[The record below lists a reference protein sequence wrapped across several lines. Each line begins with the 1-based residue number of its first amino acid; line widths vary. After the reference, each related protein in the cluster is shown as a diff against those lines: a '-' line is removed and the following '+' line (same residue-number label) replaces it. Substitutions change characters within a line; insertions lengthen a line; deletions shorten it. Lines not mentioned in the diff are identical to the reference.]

1 MRDLILATI
10 VFALMTIYLA
20 IYSWNKVKKAEE
32 NNQNLSDE
40 ERSSFGIAVL
50 GMSFG
55 VVLTSFFLYATVKD
69 IITQNYQIEPQTKRI
84 ISLEKSGDTVSIYN
98 DENYKIVFDLEK
110 GSGEV
115 YHNNEKQNDVR
126 IDGLQILKGKFDGIK
141 NNELLL
147 TTNYKITKDGVLRN
161 IQITTSKNKNKDDF
175 EIKY

>member
-110 GSGEV
+110 GYWEV

-126 IDGLQILKGKFDGIK
+126 LDGLQILKENFDGIK

-147 TTNYKITKDGVLRN
+147 TTNYKINKDGV
-161 IQITTSKNKNKDDF
+161 
-175 EIKY
+175 

>member
-40 ERSSFGIAVL
+40 
-50 GMSFG
+50 
-55 VVLTSFFLYATVKD
+55 D

-110 GSGEV
+110 G
-115 YHNNEKQNDVR
+115 Y
-126 IDGLQILKGKFDGIK
+126 
-141 NNELLL
+141 
-147 TTNYKITKDGVLRN
+147 
-161 IQITTSKNKNKDDF
+161 
-175 EIKY
+175 

>member
-69 IITQNYQIEPQTKRI
+69 IITQNYQIESQTKRI

-110 GSGEV
+110 GYWEV

-126 IDGLQILKGKFDGIK
+126 LDGLQILKENFDGIK

-147 TTNYKITKDGVLRN
+147 TTNYKINKDGV
-161 IQITTSKNKNKDDF
+161 
-175 EIKY
+175 

>member
-40 ERSSFGIAVL
+40 ECSSFGIAVL

-98 DENYKIVFDLEK
+98 DENYKIIFDLEK
-110 GSGEV
+110 G
-115 YHNNEKQNDVR
+115 Y
-126 IDGLQILKGKFDGIK
+126 
-141 NNELLL
+141 
-147 TTNYKITKDGVLRN
+147 
-161 IQITTSKNKNKDDF
+161 
-175 EIKY
+175 

>member
-55 VVLTSFFLYATVKD
+55 VVLTSFFLYATVKGV
-69 IITQNYQIEPQTKRI
+69 INQNYQIEPQEKRI
-84 ISLEKSGDTVSIYN
+84 ISVEKTGDTVSIYN
-98 DENYKIVFDLEK
+98 DDDYKIVFDLEK
-110 GSGEV
+110 ESEEV
-115 YHNNEKQNDVR
+115 YYKNKKQKNVR
-126 IDGLQILKGKFDGIK
+126 IDGLQILKENFVGIK

-147 TTNYKITKDGVLRN
+147 TTNYKITKDGVLKN
-161 IQITTSKNKNKDDF
+161 IQISISKNKNKDDF

>member
-55 VVLTSFFLYATVKD
+55 VVLTSFFL
-69 IITQNYQIEPQTKRI
+69 
-84 ISLEKSGDTVSIYN
+84 
-98 DENYKIVFDLEK
+98 
-110 GSGEV
+110 
-115 YHNNEKQNDVR
+115 
-126 IDGLQILKGKFDGIK
+126 
-141 NNELLL
+141 
-147 TTNYKITKDGVLRN
+147 
-161 IQITTSKNKNKDDF
+161 
-175 EIKY
+175 

>member
-10 VFALMTIYLA
+10 VFALITIYLA

-32 NNQNLSDE
+32 NNQNLSEE
-40 ERSSFGIAVL
+40 ERSLFGIAAS

-110 GSGEV
+110 G
-115 YHNNEKQNDVR
+115 Y
-126 IDGLQILKGKFDGIK
+126 
-141 NNELLL
+141 
-147 TTNYKITKDGVLRN
+147 
-161 IQITTSKNKNKDDF
+161 
-175 EIKY
+175 

>member
-32 NNQNLSDE
+32 NNQNLSEE
-40 ERSSFGIAVL
+40 ERSLFGVAVS
-50 GMSFG
+50 GMSLGFA
-55 VVLTSFFLYATVKD
+55 LTSFFLYATVKGV
-69 IITQNYQIEPQTKRI
+69 INQNYQIEPQEKRI
-84 ISLEKSGDTVSIYN
+84 ISVGKTGDTVSIYN
-98 DENYKIVFDLEK
+98 DDDYKIVFDLEK

-126 IDGLQILKGKFDGIK
+126 IDGLQILKENFDGIK